1 MTLIKAS
8 GGFVRLQLGLFARR
22 VSWSEPI
29 YKSGCSHYRPFTAIT
44 QEDYRH
50 DNSKSNSS
58 GGFVVQ
64 DLPSYNVQFI
74 GGRWTA
80 PTPNQ
85 DLVGTIGVFD
95 SNTGQEVASVPRGS
109 EEDTILAIKA
119 AKDAFQVW
127 REVPLSKRIQ
137 LIRMFLSKFEA
148 KRDEIVNRLTVE
160 LGCTTKFARQVQF
173 GASVVNVKTF
183 LRLLEDCS
191 SNNNKGN
198 SKSAGNRFEFE
209 YSAGRCTVVKEP
221 IGVVGAITPWNYPP
235 LQILLKVVPALLV
248 GCTVVLKPSEVT
260 PLCSYSVVEAF
271 DEAIKEINDDDIP
284 SGIFNMVMGYGPEC
298 GQILASHPDVNLL
311 SFTGST
317 RGGQILS
324 ELASKTMKPITTELG
339 GKSAA
344 ILLDDAD
351 YETAVPE
358 FVKQLMGNTG
368 QTCDAL
374 SRMLV
379 PRKDYED
386 VVDIAKRV
394 FEEERVGTS
403 TNPDATMGPLA
414 SKLQYDR
421 VQFALEK
428 GVEEGAR
435 VVVGGPGR
443 PVDPSLPENG
453 YFVQPTLFAG
463 VSNDMTIAREEIFG
477 PVLSLIAYDT
487 EEEAIMIANDTV
499 YGLSNAVA
507 SSDMSRAL
515 KVASRLESGMVMVNG
530 TTVDT
535 LAPFGGCKMSGNG
548 RECGAAGL
556 EEFLVT
562 KTINIPIEKYRS
574 AIAKVN

>member
-1 MTLIKAS
+1 
-8 GGFVRLQLGLFARR
+8 
-22 VSWSEPI
+22 
-29 YKSGCSHYRPFTAIT
+29 
-44 QEDYRH
+44 
-50 DNSKSNSS
+50 
-58 GGFVVQ
+58 
-64 DLPSYNVQFI
+64 
-74 GGRWTA
+74 
-80 PTPNQ
+80 
-85 DLVGTIGVFD
+85 
-95 SNTGQEVASVPRGS
+95 
-109 EEDTILAIKA
+109 
-119 AKDAFQVW
+119 
-127 REVPLSKRIQ
+127 
-137 LIRMFLSKFEA
+137 
-148 KRDEIVNRLTVE
+148 
-160 LGCTTKFARQVQF
+160 
-173 GASVVNVKTF
+173 
-183 LRLLEDCS
+183 
-191 SNNNKGN
+191 
-198 SKSAGNRFEFE
+198 
-209 YSAGRCTVVKEP
+209 
-221 IGVVGAITPWNYPP
+221 
-235 LQILLKVVPALLV
+235 
-248 GCTVVLKPSEVT
+248 
-260 PLCSYSVVEAF
+260 
-271 DEAIKEINDDDIP
+271 
-284 SGIFNMVMGYGPEC
+284 
-298 GQILASHPDVNLL
+298 
-311 SFTGST
+311 
-317 RGGQILS
+317 
-324 ELASKTMKPITTELG
+324 MKPITTELG

-351 YETAVPE
+351 YETTVPE